1 MLINLS
7 NSNVVNQLLKSQSLR
22 PEQLYLHS
30 GKRAANVSRVGT
42 EGFFALECEL
52 SQTSLLYLSACDLF
66 DDLNCC
72 YRVLSKAMGDE
83 DPEVFVSVIAQLVI
97 RFKQMAISNFDLAYA
112 YLAWHTG
119 DDYPVMHHLLVA
131 LTVAR
136 VAMQSQMFC
145 EEEVDSVISAALTMN
160 ISMLS
165 LQARLRTQTE
175 PLSRDQKEMIRKHP
189 EQSADKL
196 QLLGVQDPV
205 WMEMVR
211 SHHELPD
218 GSGYPRQ
225 IKNQN
230 SGSVLLSVCDSFN
243 ARMAQREYRKNF
255 TAEQAVKDLFDQGDT
270 LYSNFTAIL
279 LEELGIYPAGSL
291 VQLAG
296 NQIGC
301 SLIRGQTAITPVVL
315 VFRNL
320 NKNGVGAEII
330 DTALAG
336 YGVRNAIPRRDLGD
350 LPSLLDLMARV
361 V

>member
-7 NSNVVNQLLKSQSLR
+7 NSNIVNHLLKSQSVR

-30 GKRAANVSRVGT
+30 GKRALHVSRIAS
-42 EGFFALECEL
+42 EGLFALECEL
-52 SQTSLLYLSACDLF
+52 SQTALLYLSACDLF
-66 DDLNCC
+66 EELDCC
-72 YRVLSKAMGDE
+72 YKVLSKAMSDE
-83 DPEVFVSVIAQLVI
+83 DPDDFVPVIQQLVV
-97 RFKQMAISNFDLAYA
+97 RFKHIATTNFDLAYA
-112 YLAWHTG
+112 YLAWHTS
-119 DDYPVMHHLLVA
+119 DDYPVMHHLIVA
-131 LTVAR
+131 LTAAKI
-136 VAMQSQMFC
+136 AMQSQMFC
-145 EEEVDSVISAALTMN
+145 EEEVDSVVSAALTMN

-165 LQARLRTQTE
+165 LQARLRTQVE
-175 PLSRDQKEMIRKHP
+175 SLSRDQKEMIRKHP

-196 QLLGVQDPV
+196 QLLGVHDNAWLEV
-205 WMEMVR
+205 VR
-211 SHHELPD
+211 AHHELPD

-225 IKNQN
+225 IKCENPAA
-230 SGSVLLSVCDSFN
+230 VLLSVCDSFN

-255 TAEQAVKDLFDQGDT
+255 TAEQAVKDLFEIGDAV
-270 LYSNFTAIL
+270 YSNFTAIL

-320 NKNGVGAEII
+320 NKSGVGAEIV
-330 DTALAG
+330 DTSVSG
-336 YGVRNAIPRRDLGD
+336 SGVNNAIPRRDLGD
-350 LPSLLDLMARV
+350 LPSLLELIARV